1 MMMVTSKRP
10 LIRTTIPRYYNITIQ
25 RYHDTHVS
33 PHMSYLLLLK
43 EILMFTNDDDGD
55 QEEAA
60 SDTRPHHGKQGV
72 L

>member
-10 LIRTTIPRYYNITIQ
+10 LIRTTIP

>member
-1 MMMVTSKRP
+1 M
-10 LIRTTIPRYYNITIQ
+10 IQ
-25 RYHDTHVS
+25 RYHDTH
-33 PHMSYLLLLK
+33 

-60 SDTRPHHGKQGV
+60 TDTRPHHGEQGV

>member
-1 MMMVTSKRP
+1 MFTNDDDGDQEEAATD
-10 LIRTTIPRYYNITIQ
+10 TTISWYTCF
-25 RYHDTHVS
+25 S
-33 PHMSYLLLLK
+33 SYLLLLK

-60 SDTRPHHGKQGV
+60 TDTRPHHGKQGV